1 MDLLPRVLTRI
12 FELLLY
18 VPVRDYQR
26 RRLALPLAH
35 LALMPALAV
44 SHSWRKRAAP
54 LFYRVAVVTAGSSAD
69 ERWQARTNIE
79 LILES
84 GYAPKTTQLIVLA
97 AASDSPGD
105 PIEKTVAA
113 ALSASRFTEF
123 VWPSISQLRF
133 YQSPNSVQFG
143 DMADGAGD
151 KAIAALNLSL
161 AVSMP
166 QLTYI
171 TALSDARDSFGLFIL
186 DDLIIAKLPLL
197 RSLAVQAQL
206 PLRLGA
212 TELPR
217 SLTRLAIHAAL
228 PASTAA
234 VSVPYAA
241 AITATLV
248 FLDIGPILPQDIWE
262 SFGGGAADFACLR
275 HLRLS
280 FCAPPGRT
288 PLLQSIDAE
297 AEPTA
302 ESGSRRVHHHH
313 HSHHLPSRHHH
324 RHRRRSS
331 RRRSSSSSVSSFS
344 ADCLAQDTSNGAW
357 PLFPCLTTLAIDGYP
372 HDTARLLENFP
383 RSQLTQLTVRPCATR
398 LFAPLDLA
406 PFTSLAVFC
415 GEAIESAE
423 DWVEHT
429 LQTALPAMRS
439 LSFSAGPSVSI
450 ELPALATTGLDGL
463 RHLSLNT
470 GLRLVEVEKILLC
483 LRQLRLLQVTVTEVL
498 GRTHK
503 YLSQAARP
511 GKYLQSG
518 SEYLST
524 SLEDL
529 AVVFVGPLEH
539 GHLHRALT
547 GLANLA
553 VKVPSLLRLGTQRE
567 LLAALRALCSHKLP
581 AIVQFREAPATA
593 SSFLL

>member
-133 YQSPNSVQFG
+133 YQSPNSVQFS

-302 ESGSRRVHHHH
+302 ESGN
-313 HSHHLPSRHHH
+313 
-324 RHRRRSS
+324 
-331 RRRSSSSSVSSFS
+331 
-344 ADCLAQDTSNGAW
+344 TSNGAW